1 MGSTASKIP
10 QRSFHHGNLRQ
21 SLLEAAMVQEDIA
34 NLSLRQLAAGLGV
47 SAAAVYRHFADRNDL
62 LAEVARIGFE
72 RLEKQFADAFD
83 ITRPPADAPEAT
95 FRLRRLAEAYLGF
108 ADTEP
113 ALWRLIFSAQ
123 AEPFRGITPPEGC
136 GGSYQYLPAA
146 LLGLH
151 QTGIIPTQPNE
162 RDALFA
168 WSAIHGAATLRAGL
182 VPGALMPLTELA
194 TEVAERVIKSLQ

>member
-1 MGSTASKIP
+1 MVSTASKAQP
-10 QRSFHHGNLRQ
+10 KSFHHGNLRQ

-47 SAAAVYRHFADRNDL
+47 SAAAVYRHFADRDDL

-72 RLEKQFADAFD
+72 RLEKQFEAAFD
-83 ITRPPADAPEAT
+83 MTCPPADAPEAT
-95 FRLRRLAEAYLGF
+95 VRLRRLAEAYLGF

-123 AEPFRGITPPEGC
+123 AEPLRGITPPEGC

-146 LLGLH
+146 LLGLY
-151 QTGIIPTQPNE
+151 QTGIIPRQPNE

-194 TEVAERVIKSLQ
+194 TEVAERVIKSLK